1 MKSGR
6 KYDLLIALALL
17 LLPLLWFW
25 PQTFGGRTLL
35 PADNLYQYQPWQ
47 SYADQFGVRV
57 PYNPLISDLVLE
69 NLPWKT
75 FIVEQLRAGRPA
87 DLLWNPRSFAGVP
100 FLAAGQHSALY
111 PFSLLFYVSA
121 ALASLRGFHR
131 APVGL
136 AAMGMFIFARVQ
148 GQRRAGAVIAA
159 AAYAFSGFYIVSVNF
174 TMMIAA
180 AAWLPLILAMIEII
194 IRKQEQ
200 KGVTSYSPVPYVI
213 AGALFLSIQILAGH
227 VEITYYVLLVSAMFA
242 AWRLIGAWLRLG
254 SWRPLPRLAAW
265 LVVMIG
271 LGLGL
276 SAIQLIPLFELARQS
291 FREGSATLQ
300 QVRDWAWPSRQI
312 ITFFLPD
319 FFGNPTH
326 HAYFDI
332 WQRVWTPVTKN
343 ALGQPLNSIDWGVK
357 NYVEGGNYVGL
368 MTMALAAVAA
378 LVAGARVKVEG
389 IRSKAARRII

>member
-111 PFSLLFYVSA
+111 PFSLIFYVLPLWQA
-121 ALASLRGFHR
+121 FGVFTALQL
-131 APVGL
+131 GL
-136 AAMGMFIFARVQ
+136 AAMGMFIFARVLS
-148 GQRRAGAVIAA
+148 QRRAGAAIAA
-159 AAYAFSGFYIVSVNF
+159 VAYAFSGFYIVSVNF

-200 KGVTSYSPVPYVI
+200 KGATPYSPVPYVI
-213 AGALFLSIQILAGH
+213 AERALSEHPDTRRPRRDHLLRPVGQCH
-227 VEITYYVLLVSAMFA
+227 V
-242 AWRLIGAWLRLG
+242 R
-254 SWRPLPRLAAW
+254 RLAPDRRMAKA
-265 LVVMIG
+265 G
-271 LGLGL
+271 LLAAAA
-276 SAIQLIPLFELARQS
+276 SARGLARGHDRS
-291 FREGSATLQ
+291 G
-300 QVRDWAWPSRQI
+300 
-312 ITFFLPD
+312 
-319 FFGNPTH
+319 
-326 HAYFDI
+326 
-332 WQRVWTPVTKN
+332 
-343 ALGQPLNSIDWGVK
+343 
-357 NYVEGGNYVGL
+357 
-368 MTMALAAVAA
+368 
-378 LVAGARVKVEG
+378 AGAECHPAH
-389 IRSKAARRII
+389 SAL

>member
-6 KYDLLIALALL
+6 KYDLLVALALL

-111 PFSLLFYVSA
+111 PLSAIFYILPLWQAFGVFT
-121 ALASLRGFHR
+121 ALQL
-131 APVGL
+131 GL
-136 AAMGMFIFARVQ
+136 AAMGMFVLARIL

-159 AAYAFSGFYIVSVNF
+159 VAYAFSGFYIVSANF

-180 AAWLPLILAMIEII
+180 AAWLPLILGMIEII
-194 IRKQEQ
+194 IHKQEQ
-200 KGVTSYSPVPYVI
+200 KGTTPYSPVPYVI
-213 AGALFLSIQILAGH
+213 AGAVFLSIQILAGH

-242 AWRLIGAWLRLG
+242 AWRLIGAWLRLR

-265 LVVMIG
+265 LVVMVG
-271 LGLGL
+271 LGLGM

-332 WQRVWTPVTKN
+332 WRRVWTPVSQKRARPT
-343 ALGQPLNSIDWGVK
+343 AQLDRLGREELRRRRQLRRPDDDGIGC
-357 NYVEGGNYVGL
+357 GGHVGS
-368 MTMALAAVAA
+368 
-378 LVAGARVKVEG
+378 RDKVEG
-389 IRSKAARRII
+389 